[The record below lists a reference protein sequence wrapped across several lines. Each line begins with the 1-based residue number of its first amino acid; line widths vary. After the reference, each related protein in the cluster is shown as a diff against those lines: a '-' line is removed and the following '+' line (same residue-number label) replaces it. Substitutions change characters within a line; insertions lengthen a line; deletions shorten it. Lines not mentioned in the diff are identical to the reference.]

1 MNKINVMQNYHFP
14 IIIENDIDGY
24 TASCPSLQGCYAQGT
39 TYEEVVKNIEDVIRL
54 HIEDR
59 KAQNEEILE
68 PARVS
73 LSSIDISMEE

>member
-1 MNKINVMQNYHFP
+1 MNDTTAMQHYRFP
-14 IIIENDIDGY
+14 IIIENDNDGY
-24 TASCPSLQGCYAQGT
+24 VAFCPTLQGCYAQGA